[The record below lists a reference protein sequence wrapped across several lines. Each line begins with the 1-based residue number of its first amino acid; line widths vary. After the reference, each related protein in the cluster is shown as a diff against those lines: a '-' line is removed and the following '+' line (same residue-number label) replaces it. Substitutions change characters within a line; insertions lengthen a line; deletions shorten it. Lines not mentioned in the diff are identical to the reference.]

1 MTSHLLSQNDLL
13 LINIMKFYDTGNNMT
28 TMLSIVNGVSNVSLR
43 IIDWF
48 TTNYA
53 KKNNTSFIVNGKRF
67 KVYDSYKLKL
77 KSYKKSRFD
86 PFCRWDRIQIP
97 IENNTRCIE
106 TTVGQL
112 NFFKWAIE
120 NDVVCYIKNNYMT
133 IEEDMNN
140 NNSLSKSKKHLL
152 SNTRKKREELSISSN
167 RYLNRE
173 YISTTFDFNKDIP
186 NLPQTDNAITLFFMI
201 LANIN

>member
-1 MTSHLLSQNDLL
+1 MALQLLSQNDLL
-13 LINIMKFYDTGNNMT
+13 LINIMKFYDTSDNMK
-28 TMLSIVNGVSNVSLR
+28 TMLSIVNGVSKVSLR

-53 KKNNTSFIVNGKRF
+53 KKNNTYYMVNNKRF

-77 KSYKKSRFD
+77 KAYKKSRFD
-86 PFCRWDRIQIP
+86 PFCRLDRIQIP
-97 IENNTRCIE
+97 IEQNTRCIE

-120 NDVVCYIKNNYMT
+120 NNIVAYIELNYMT

-152 SNTRKKREELSISSN
+152 TNTRKKREELSISSS
-167 RYLNRE
+167 RFLNRE
-173 YISTTFDFNKDIP
+173 IVSTTFDFNKDIP
-186 NLPQTDNAITLFFMI
+186 ALPQKDETIKMFFMI

>member
-1 MTSHLLSQNDLL
+1 MSTELLSQNDLL
-13 LINIMKFYDTGNNMT
+13 LINIMKFYETNDNMD

-53 KKNNTSFIVNGKRF
+53 KKNNTIYMVNNKRF

-86 PFCRWDRIQIP
+86 PFCRWERIQVP

-120 NDVVCYIKNNYMT
+120 NNVVQYIKDHYMI

-167 RYLNRE
+167 RYLNKE
-173 YISTTFDFNKDIP
+173 YITTTFHFNTDVPYKDYSIYY
-186 NLPQTDNAITLFFMI
+186 FFMI
-201 LANIN
+201 LANI

>member
-1 MTSHLLSQNDLL
+1 MTAQLLSQNDLL
-13 LINIMKFYDTGNNMT
+13 LINIMKFYDTSNNME

-53 KKNNTSFIVNGKRF
+53 KKNNTSFMVNGKRF

-77 KSYKKSRFD
+77 KAYKKSRFD

-97 IENNTRCIE
+97 IEKNTICIE

-120 NDVVCYIKNNYMT
+120 NDVVNYIKTNYMT

-152 SNTRKKREELSISSN
+152 SNTRKKREELSVSSS

-173 YISTTFDFNKDIP
+173 YVSTTFDFNKDIP
-186 NLPQTDNAITLFFMI
+186 YLPQTDNAIKFFFMI